1 MSFAISEKEA
11 SPMVDERSERVINA
25 LDAYTKKTTASAK
38 DARNALVREGIYYK
52 SGKLNKNYTLPKD
65 KKS

>member
-1 MSFAISEKEA
+1 
-11 SPMVDERSERVINA
+11 MVDERSERVINA